1 MFLITG
7 EGIVVT
13 DGCTS
18 SIGDKIFKAISEVTN
33 ETIILLIG
41 SHVH

>member
-18 SIGDKIFKAISEVTN
+18 KYWW
-33 ETIILLIG
+33 
-41 SHVH
+41 

>member
-7 EGIVVT
+7 EGIVVI

-18 SIGDKIFKAISEVTN
+18 KYWW
-33 ETIILLIG
+33 
-41 SHVH
+41 

>member
-18 SIGDKIFKAISEVTN
+18 KY
-33 ETIILLIG
+33 LW
-41 SHVH
+41 

>member
-7 EGIVVT
+7 EGIVVP

-18 SIGDKIFKAISEVTN
+18 KYWW
-33 ETIILLIG
+33 
-41 SHVH
+41 